1 MPGGVFFSCE
11 MVYCCLVAKSC
22 WTLATPRTVGC
33 QAPLSMGFPRQ
44 KYWSGLP
51 LPSPG
56 NLLDLRIE
64 PRLLCLLHW
73 QVDSLPLEM
82 AGKP

>member
-44 KYWSGLP
+44 IYWSGLP
-51 LPSPG
+51 FP
-56 NLLDLRIE
+56 
-64 PRLLCLLHW
+64 C
-73 QVDSLPLEM
+73 EM
-82 AGKP
+82 FTQSSSFRCFGASG